1 MAQCLSQLEC
11 MRATCSGAHVATTNE
26 KSLRLTADGG
36 VSCGS
41 GVSRKAK
48 ER

>member
-11 MRATCSGAHVATTNE
+11 MLATCSGAHVATTYE
-26 KSLRLTADGG
+26 KSLRLTADDG
-36 VSCGS
+36 VLCGS
-41 GVSRKAK
+41 GVSSKAK